1 MLRRLV
7 DAVVA
12 VSRGSGQEGAAERKR
27 PGAASPG
34 GRNSGIPRRWEG
46 VARKVNR
53 WSSSS
58 RPSPWLVVGR
68 PPPWFLFE
76 MRTGV
81 GIGFRSRGGLGA

>member
-34 GRNSGIPRRWEG
+34 GRNTPSLGGSGEEG
-46 VARKVNR
+46 QSPEWQLEAVAMVGR
-53 WSSSS
+53 WSAAAMV
-58 RPSPWLVVGR
+58 PV
-68 PPPWFLFE
+68 
-76 MRTGV
+76 
-81 GIGFRSRGGLGA
+81 